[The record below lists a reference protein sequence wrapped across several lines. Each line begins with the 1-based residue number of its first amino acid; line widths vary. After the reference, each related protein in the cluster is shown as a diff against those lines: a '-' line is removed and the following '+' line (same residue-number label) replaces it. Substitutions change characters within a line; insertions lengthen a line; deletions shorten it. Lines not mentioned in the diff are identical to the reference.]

1 MQLTGSQDTDPPTPR
16 KPSCGHALDN
26 DPADAIPWAPR
37 LRGRRGLGL
46 AAATYVNEPEP

>member
-26 DPADAIPWAPR
+26 DPADAIPW
-37 LRGRRGLGL
+37 LRVFVEGVVIVPNCAELGGQ
-46 AAATYVNEPEP
+46 